1 MDLVLKL
8 SNIETDLIAACVAK
22 ESWAQQK
29 LYEQHY
35 PKLMAICLRYASH
48 QDEALDILHEGFIK
62 IFKNLDKYQPNTSLL
77 AWMKTVV
84 INTAIDHLRKMAKQ
98 RTEDIDLVFSI
109 EADNVD
115 AHSIINEKDILKCI
129 QLLTPAYRSVF
140 NLYVLEGYSHKEIG
154 DLLGITESTSR
165 SNLVKART
173 KLKEML
179 KSSYSDDKTDEI

>member
-1 MDLVLKL
+1 MYLVLKL
-8 SNIETDLIAACVAK
+8 SNIETDLIAACIAK